1 MFNKKNLLVIT
12 FAALMGSTGV
22 TYAAQDEGND
32 GNPSADPVA
41 PKTVYGGQVHFTGSL
56 VDAPCSVDNDS
67 ASQTV
72 KIGQFQTSKFDKTGA
87 TSAEKQFNIHLADC
101 SVETY
106 KNAQITFSGST
117 VQGDSKKLSL
127 NGDGAGSATGVAIQ
141 LKDNKGEILGLDGN
155 QPSSAQALT
164 DGDSYLKFSAQYVSI
179 ADKVTAGKANS
190 DVDFNITYN

>member
-1 MFNKKNLLVIT
+1 MLNKKNLLVIT
-12 FAALMGSTGV
+12 LAVLMGSTGV
-22 TYAAQDEGND
+22 TYAAQDD
-32 GNPSADPVA
+32 GKPSPDPVA

-72 KIGQFQTSKFDKTGA
+72 KIGQFQTTKFDKTGA

-106 KNAQITFSGST
+106 KNAQVSFSGST
-117 VQGDSKKLSL
+117 VKGDDKKLSL
-127 NGDGAGSATGVAIQ
+127 NGDGSGSATGVAIQ

-155 QPSSAQALT
+155 QPSSAQSLSE
-164 DGDSYLKFSAQYVSI
+164 GDSYLKFSAQYVSI

>member
-1 MFNKKNLLVIT
+1 MLNKKNLLVIT
-12 FAALMGSTGV
+12 LAVLMGSTGV
-22 TYAAQDEGND
+22 TYAAQDE

-72 KIGQFQTSKFDKTGA
+72 KIGQFQTTKFDKTGA

-106 KNAQITFSGST
+106 KNAQVSFSGST
-117 VQGDSKKLSL
+117 VKGDDKKLSL
-127 NGDGAGSATGVAIQ
+127 NGDGSGSATGVAIQ

-155 QPSSAQALT
+155 QPSSAQTLSE
-164 DGDSYLKFSAQYVSI
+164 GDSYLKFSAQYVSI